1 VEYFLQI
8 LATRNLLEPELLTSP
23 RFSSTGLVKALSIT
37 YEYGIGD
44 EDDADG
50 YFFYLGE
57 AAKVVDEP
65 EGQEAF
71 QADDEDEDDPF
82 ALEYRYGL
90 TNVALFLSQL
100 VALDNF
106 TAGNICSSNN
116 STTNSNLTTTVLKT
130 KTGRSSPC
138 GAIGTV
144 PLCDLDQTEICSSD
158 VYPIAQD
165 VGCACVLGQLN
176 SKLGISKLDLAR
188 SPRWTYYSDGI
199 DFCDFRPAGLCRY
212 MPNFDEGTWLVPMAS
227 WILNV
232 QRYSSPT
239 TGWNYIEEVRK
250 LVDSEMDEDVQ
261 RLLLRRVSSIVT
273 QGTHIIP
280 YDLTAR
286 DPSEDAFNLVV
297 SMFQEIQPS
306 VFDKPMPESS
316 SGQPKPVPSMNVL
329 LALVA
334 PGVMG
339 FVG

>member
-1 VEYFLQI
+1 
-8 LATRNLLEPELLTSP
+8 
-23 RFSSTGLVKALSIT
+23 
-37 YEYGIGD
+37 
-44 EDDADG
+44 
-50 YFFYLGE
+50 
-57 AAKVVDEP
+57 VDEP
-65 EGQEAF
+65 EGLEAF
-71 QADDEDEDDPF
+71 LADDDDEDEGDPF

-106 TAGNICSSNN
+106 TAPNICPSNN
-116 STTNSNLTTTVLKT
+116 STTNSTTTVLKT

-138 GAIGTV
+138 GAIGAV

-165 VGCACVLGQLN
+165 VVCACVLGQLN

-212 MPNFDEGTWLVPMAS
+212 RPNFDEGTWLVPMAS

-286 DPSEDAFNLVV
+286 DPSEDAFDLVI

-316 SGQPKPVPSMNVL
+316 GAQQVSSKMLSLMNVL

-334 PGVMG
+334 SGSMSI
-339 FVG
+339 VG